1 MDPLDPPRWKMDPP
15 RCGPEVVV
23 EFRAIFKK
31 PLGGGNSHIFDE
43 PMLRSICFKGVE
55 HVETTNQSWLGFGLF
70 FVFFLATQ
78 KKNRDCNKL

>member
-55 HVETTNQSWLGFGLF
+55 HVETTNQSGWDSVCFLF
-70 FVFFLATQ
+70 FFGYPE
-78 KKNRDCNKL
+78 KK